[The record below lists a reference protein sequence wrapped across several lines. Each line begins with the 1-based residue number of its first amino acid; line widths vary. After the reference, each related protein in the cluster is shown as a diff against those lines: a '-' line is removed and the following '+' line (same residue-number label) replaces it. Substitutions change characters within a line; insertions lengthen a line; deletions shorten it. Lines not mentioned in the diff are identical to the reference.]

1 MAGYKHGDVVT
12 KTTVV
17 EVVYTTV
24 CPVTET
30 VHKPGHTYTTTFTT
44 TSKVYTKVPT
54 VIYETVHGPAVTET
68 AKEVVHKTHT
78 KLIPV
83 TEVKTIDGN
92 TVTVT
97 YTKTKAVVTEVPV
110 TDTVCKLPFFF
121 FLLFFLSG
129 QLAGFKSSQLQDPQM
144 LTDMLQT
151 SRHHNADYRP

>member
-1 MAGYKHGDVVT
+1 MRTAFALLGLVGAAMAGYKHGDVVT

-121 FLLFFLSG
+121 FSSFFSLWP
-129 QLAGFKSSQLQDPQM
+129 A
-144 LTDMLQT
+144 
-151 SRHHNADYRP
+151 SRF